1 MTAGVGSLVFMALM
15 ALLHYCNV
23 IRRHIQ
29 QLHSTIDETH
39 SPHERIPSRRT
50 VKGCVSVRFPRE
62 REYCTCV
69 SDLDRMGETDLFA
82 MVRHVSV
89 RRWC

>member
-1 MTAGVGSLVFMALM
+1 MGSTSGSLVFMALM

-39 SPHERIPSRRT
+39 GKRRVVKYTCRLIVNCSTGVPMSRTFLRW
-50 VKGCVSVRFPRE
+50 
-62 REYCTCV
+62 Y
-69 SDLDRMGETDLFA
+69 A
-82 MVRHVSV
+82 M
-89 RRWC
+89 